1 MKIKADFVTNSSSTC
16 FVVEFEK
23 PFLRKDFEEYIRMYT
38 GESFRLFQNHTE
50 VVKYAQQDDLD
61 WITEAT
67 KRPLRYFA
75 LSPKEVDLCMQI
87 LEDGNYPAY
96 VQMERNYPDRLEKAQ
111 KIISNN
117 GGIVR
122 NVESD

>member
-23 PFLRKDFEEYIRMYT
+23 PFLRKDFEKHLRMYT
-38 GESFRLFQNHTE
+38 GECFRLFKNHTE
-50 VVKYAQQDDLD
+50 VIKYAQQDDLD

-67 KRPLRYFA
+67 KRPLRYMG
-75 LSPKEVDLCMQI
+75 LSKKEVDLCLQI
-87 LEDGNYPAY
+87 LEDGNYPAS
-96 VQMERNYPDRLEKAQ
+96 VQMERNYTERLERAQ
-111 KIISNN
+111 KIISDNS
-117 GGIVR
+117 GIVR